1 MRHAGALS
9 RDEMATRTY
18 ARTQDQTLRR
28 ARSNAAKP
36 AAVVPQLE
44 RQTPELV
51 RLQRALGNR
60 AVNRL
65 LCEAQ
70 SGIAIQRKEPQAE
83 SPAPANDAKATTTP
97 ATNSPA
103 PAKKTSTPMKIKAS
117 YEELPGA
124 SSTGAERSKAENAL
138 WFNPLTIASLSP
150 SVDEVS
156 VSKGVTRGGGQLI
169 ETYNAPLNQNPA
181 EGTGMISAQLQ
192 YAKDVNKS
200 YSIKV
205 SGLKGKQATD
215 AQFEAKKFVAER
227 IKTFGDFE
235 EIQQQASAHMEEK
248 FPGSQT
254 VITVSSDQKVMSDAG
269 RSKFFYKARANP
281 TILLEVPVTPV
292 AEKTIHSGSTTTKS
306 QGSESQQETH
316 KDNESEK
323 VDTTRTKTDQ
333 ERHGESS
340 VEKVQQEYNEA
351 VVKTLD
357 DMVTNVTTVHDKVKS
372 ELVQKTVSS
381 FKYHDQDAWETHRV
395 EGHFTDYTKNVK
407 GYTESGDKE
416 KRNWAWWLQKG
427 VNIIQQAT
435 EIPFITDI
443 PKIGKYVRKVKG
455 WGIALD
461 LIDKVAGTFAETG
474 KVKYTDS
481 KEDTTVHEKG
491 GTKDDTSGKRDRDV
505 TGGAT
510 STTTANLEQSF
521 DSTTNT
527 EWKRHMTEATDTKK
541 SFSSVTTKDS
551 SGGSSS
557 SSTDDSTYNRNKQGS
572 GGSDK
577 NKQNQS
583 MTTTMNYDV
592 SAKET
597 YTKPYLKATVV
608 DGDGEVSA
616 TPFTAT
622 KPAET
627 EGK

>member
-1 MRHAGALS
+1 
-9 RDEMATRTY
+9 
-18 ARTQDQTLRR
+18 
-28 ARSNAAKP
+28 
-36 AAVVPQLE
+36 
-44 RQTPELV
+44 
-51 RLQRALGNR
+51 
-60 AVNRL
+60 
-65 LCEAQ
+65 
-70 SGIAIQRKEPQAE
+70 
-83 SPAPANDAKATTTP
+83 
-97 ATNSPA
+97 
-103 PAKKTSTPMKIKAS
+103 
-117 YEELPGA
+117 
-124 SSTGAERSKAENAL
+124 
-138 WFNPLTIASLSP
+138 
-150 SVDEVS
+150 
-156 VSKGVTRGGGQLI
+156 
-169 ETYNAPLNQNPA
+169 
-181 EGTGMISAQLQ
+181 
-192 YAKDVNKS
+192 
-200 YSIKV
+200 
-205 SGLKGKQATD
+205 
-215 AQFEAKKFVAER
+215 
-227 IKTFGDFE
+227 
-235 EIQQQASAHMEEK
+235 
-248 FPGSQT
+248 
-254 VITVSSDQKVMSDAG
+254 
-269 RSKFFYKARANP
+269 
-281 TILLEVPVTPV
+281 
-292 AEKTIHSGSTTTKS
+292 
-306 QGSESQQETH
+306 
-316 KDNESEK
+316 
-323 VDTTRTKTDQ
+323 
-333 ERHGESS
+333 
-340 VEKVQQEYNEA
+340 
-351 VVKTLD
+351 
-357 DMVTNVTTVHDKVKS
+357 MVTNVTTVHDKVKS